1 MSRVSKPKKLSI
13 GKSLVTS
20 IPITGELRAN
30 PVEMASG
37 ETATATQIGR
47 HQIGGKLLR
56 AVEEALMKVLR

>member
-37 ETATATQIGR
+37 ETATQIGR
-47 HQIGGKLLR
+47 HQTGDKLLR